1 MKCTNPSHK
10 REEDKVCQQYEEEQ
24 WRIEHADNATITLT
38 PKRKGMFAS
47 FGLLILTA
55 TMAAGEPDVTPY
67 QLQANCEKLAVET
80 FGRETVD
87 DGDRLDYRAHY
98 SGHLKK
104 CQRAETYIS
113 LTPVGINTW
122 V

>member
-1 MKCTNPSHK
+1 
-10 REEDKVCQQYEEEQ
+10 
-24 WRIEHADNATITLT
+24 
-38 PKRKGMFAS
+38 MFAS

-104 CQRAETYIS
+104 CLCRETYIS
-113 LTPVGINTW
+113 LTPVGIYSGFTCPISQEIKFMAGFAGPPTLTSFTATLKTSNATQKPSGTHL
-122 V
+122 